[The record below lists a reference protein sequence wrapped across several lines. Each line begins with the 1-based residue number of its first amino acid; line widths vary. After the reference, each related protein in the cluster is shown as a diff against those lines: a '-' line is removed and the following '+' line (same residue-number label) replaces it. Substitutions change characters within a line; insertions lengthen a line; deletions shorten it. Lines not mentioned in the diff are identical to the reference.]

1 MGDGWA
7 GEEGFRFGK
16 RLGGGKME
24 AGVSF
29 FTAHFLPAVF
39 HESDF

>member
-16 RLGGGKME
+16 RLGGKIGGKDE
-24 AGVSF
+24 SWGFIFYRPF
-29 FTAHFLPAVF
+29 FTGGI
-39 HESDF
+39 S

>member
-16 RLGGGKME
+16 RLGGKMK